1 MSRSDF
7 PNPYAIS
14 AMGPP
19 EEQTGPLNITGPDMS
34 KIEAV
39 IKDAGQFWLAIILCL
54 VCNGIGSLL
63 IGPWYIARL
72 TQWNNLK
79 KKYPALMNP
88 APPKTLQS
96 KFQSA
101 QWKLIVGISFGGV
114 MLLFVIL
121 YLILI
126 IVFANIR

>member
-1 MSRSDF
+1 
-7 PNPYAIS
+7 
-14 AMGPP
+14 
-19 EEQTGPLNITGPDMS
+19 MS
-34 KIEAV
+34 KLEAV

-54 VCNGIGSLL
+54 ICNGVGSLL

-72 TQWNNLK
+72 RQWSNLK

-101 QWKLIVGISFGGV
+101 QWKLIVGISFGGA
-114 MLLFVIL
+114 MLLFVIF
-121 YLILI
+121 YLIVTIAL
-126 IVFANIR
+126 ANVR